1 MNEDERKLAAD
12 LGIESDDE
20 DLDHMIRSSNEF
32 KKPLMPKKQSATT
45 PQQNSNFLDFVV
57 KKNTGDSLAPIA
69 IVGSKKSV
77 SPQYSTQARRQTY

>member
-32 KKPLMPKKQSATT
+32 KKPLMPKK
-45 PQQNSNFLDFVV
+45 
-57 KKNTGDSLAPIA
+57 
-69 IVGSKKSV
+69 
-77 SPQYSTQARRQTY
+77 